1 MQTKCLKRSSQPT
14 NLYAKWRLMMS
25 KLLINEHLFNEKR
38 KQKTITCTMNIPR
51 RYNHIRSRWSQCK
64 TMSNDFFSI
73 NEKRINLYI
82 IKSILKH
89 LFFNNASIQ
98 YSSKMSFA
106 LNPEFNLDG
115 VTANKLIIKQK
126 LKQDCFNF

>member
-1 MQTKCLKRSSQPT
+1 
-14 NLYAKWRLMMS
+14 MS